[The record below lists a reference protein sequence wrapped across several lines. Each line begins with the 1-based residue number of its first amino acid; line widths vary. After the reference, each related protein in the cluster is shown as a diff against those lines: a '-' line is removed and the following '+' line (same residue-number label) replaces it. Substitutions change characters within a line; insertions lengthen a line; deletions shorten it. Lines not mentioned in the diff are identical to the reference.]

1 MLVIVMFALIDDS
14 WQRGQVVV
22 MLVLVDMIVLVM
34 LPGKGEVVLCFN
46 ACNF

>member
-1 MLVIVMFALIDDS
+1 MLVIVMFALLMLPGKGDM
-14 WQRGQVVV
+14 WLV